1 MKKLIYFLII
11 SLTISI
17 ITIVSFLSFLGY
29 ETDKF
34 NNLIISQ
41 LSKYDK
47 NTKVNIEKIRIK
59 IDLKN
64 FNLFIVTKNL
74 EIIYQNVSIPVEDI
88 KLYFSLFSLIKSNPE
103 LSRIILNVKEIDTK
117 KLQKILVGI
126 KPSNFKSYLLNNVE
140 NGRLTKSYL
149 DLNFNE
155 DFKVINY
162 EIIGSIEKVNILIKK
177 DISLKNVNFNFSA
190 HKDLILINSIQAH
203 YQGIDINK
211 GTIEIK
217 KKKRMIVKG
226 SFNSKL
232 NLNKLKLEKLTPSF
246 KFDKLKKILIDS
258 NSTNKF
264 ELELSDTL
272 ELLDYKINFN
282 SNLSGSKIIF
292 NEDFKN
298 SVLENSISLIE
309 FSKTNLNVDLNKKKD
324 NFFIIKGLYKTNNS
338 KPSSFEIKNNFKKDN
353 SKYQINIDL
362 NENIFIKFI
371 NFKNDIKKKNNIKSS
386 FTIKKKKILI
396 NNLDFI
402 ENKNLISIKG
412 IKINKKN
419 QLEKFDTIKVVTFND
434 NRENNN
440 FQIGFK
446 KKRIIIEG
454 KKYDGFFLSELI
466 NSKNQSSYLKNINKE
481 IKIKIEEVIT
491 KSLKPLKNF
500 NLLGEIERGKFTK
513 ISAKGD
519 FGNDKYLDISLKTIS
534 KNQKILEIY
543 SDYPTSLLAEYK
555 FFDGLKDGKL
565 IYTSNISKDSSKSK
579 LIIENFKVIKAPAFA
594 TLLTLADL
602 GGVADLL
609 SGKGISFDSL
619 EIIISDDSITT
630 NIEEVLAV
638 GPSLSVLMDGY
649 IESETKLISFSGT
662 MVPAKNLNQLISKIP
677 VVGNILVGKKTGE
690 GVFGVSFKIKG
701 LPGKV
706 KTTVNPVKTLTP
718 RFITRAL
725 EKRREKAK

>member
-386 FTIKKKKILI
+386 FTIKKKK
-396 NNLDFI
+396 
-402 ENKNLISIKG
+402 
-412 IKINKKN
+412 
-419 QLEKFDTIKVVTFND
+419 
-434 NRENNN
+434 
-440 FQIGFK
+440 
-446 KKRIIIEG
+446 
-454 KKYDGFFLSELI
+454 
-466 NSKNQSSYLKNINKE
+466 NSN
-481 IKIKIEEVIT
+481 
-491 KSLKPLKNF
+491 
-500 NLLGEIERGKFTK
+500 
-513 ISAKGD
+513 
-519 FGNDKYLDISLKTIS
+519 
-534 KNQKILEIY
+534 
-543 SDYPTSLLAEYK
+543 
-555 FFDGLKDGKL
+555 
-565 IYTSNISKDSSKSK
+565 
-579 LIIENFKVIKAPAFA
+579 
-594 TLLTLADL
+594 
-602 GGVADLL
+602 
-609 SGKGISFDSL
+609 
-619 EIIISDDSITT
+619 
-630 NIEEVLAV
+630 
-638 GPSLSVLMDGY
+638 
-649 IESETKLISFSGT
+649 
-662 MVPAKNLNQLISKIP
+662 
-677 VVGNILVGKKTGE
+677 
-690 GVFGVSFKIKG
+690 
-701 LPGKV
+701 
-706 KTTVNPVKTLTP
+706 
-718 RFITRAL
+718 
-725 EKRREKAK
+725 

>member
-11 SLTISI
+11 SSTISI

-190 HKDLILINSIQAH
+190 HKDLILINSIQAN

-298 SVLENSISLIE
+298 SVLEKSISLIE

-725 EKRREKAK
+725 EKRKEKAK

>member
-1 MKKLIYFLII
+1 M
-11 SLTISI
+11 
-17 ITIVSFLSFLGY
+17 
-29 ETDKF
+29 
-34 NNLIISQ
+34 
-41 LSKYDK
+41 
-47 NTKVNIEKIRIK
+47 
-59 IDLKN
+59 
-64 FNLFIVTKNL
+64 
-74 EIIYQNVSIPVEDI
+74 
-88 KLYFSLFSLIKSNPE
+88 
-103 LSRIILNVKEIDTK
+103 
-117 KLQKILVGI
+117 
-126 KPSNFKSYLLNNVE
+126 
-140 NGRLTKSYL
+140 
-149 DLNFNE
+149 
-155 DFKVINY
+155 
-162 EIIGSIEKVNILIKK
+162 
-177 DISLKNVNFNFSA
+177 
-190 HKDLILINSIQAH
+190 
-203 YQGIDINK
+203 
-211 GTIEIK
+211 
-217 KKKRMIVKG
+217 
-226 SFNSKL
+226 
-232 NLNKLKLEKLTPSF
+232 
-246 KFDKLKKILIDS
+246 
-258 NSTNKF
+258 
-264 ELELSDTL
+264 
-272 ELLDYKINFN
+272 LDYKINFN

-298 SVLENSISLIE
+298 SVLEKSISLIE

-371 NFKNDIKKKNNIKSS
+371 NFKNEIKKKNNIKSS

-565 IYTSNISKDSSKSK
+565 IYTSNISKDSSESK

-725 EKRREKAK
+725 EKRKEKAK

>member
-17 ITIVSFLSFLGY
+17 ITIVSFLSFFGY

-396 NNLDFI
+396 NNLDFV

-446 KKRIIIEG
+446 KKKIIIEG

-725 EKRREKAK
+725 EKRKEKAK